1 MELRCTRRAH
11 ETSKAK
17 LLFLTWA
24 MWCSRD
30 PFLTYQQL
38 PLLND
43 VERSILVVP
52 DACLCK
58 NSPAKVATAKA
69 NEKET
74 FCWSYSRISRGCLAK
89 PDVKLYSGGYPLIP
103 PQKSE
108 IHYTKLNLMLALEEG
123 REKVPCTDCN
133 NYLESWI
140 SIHFSMKRR
149 HLKIRW
155 SKISMWYAWVH
166 CSALWIGQGIQG
178 AAFHVKGASLGIV
191 GVFHM
196 NVTTG
201 RTTNHCKKRSWEMI
215 FNVWL
220 IGFLLTCLVSS
231 LWGDKFEGDTHT
243 CHPNRVP

>member
-1 MELRCTRRAH
+1 MNDHGFPDVISPCIKQMELRCTRRAH

-52 DACLCK
+52 DARLCK

-133 NYLESWI
+133 NYLEKLNLDP
-140 SIHFSMKRR
+140 FF
-149 HLKIRW
+149 
-155 SKISMWYAWVH
+155 YETQ
-166 CSALWIGQGIQG
+166 ALEDS
-178 AAFHVKGASLGIV
+178 V
-191 GVFHM
+191 
-196 NVTTG
+196 
-201 RTTNHCKKRSWEMI
+201 E
-215 FNVWL
+215 
-220 IGFLLTCLVSS
+220 
-231 LWGDKFEGDTHT
+231 
-243 CHPNRVP
+243 